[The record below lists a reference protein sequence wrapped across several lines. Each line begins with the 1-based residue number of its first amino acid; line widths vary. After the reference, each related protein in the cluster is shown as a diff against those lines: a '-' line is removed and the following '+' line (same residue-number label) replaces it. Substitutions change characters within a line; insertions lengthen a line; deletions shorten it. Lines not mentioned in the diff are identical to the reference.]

1 MSNYRNQP
9 WFISTNTTAAGIA
22 LEYTGGK
29 SSATTAAAL
38 GAQPPR
44 YRLRG
49 FSVSGSTAVAIST
62 TPIKIIWG
70 HSSLSPLSTSE
81 VCNDPGVNPFVVTDL
96 MGIEGGYLALETT
109 VAHADGGLT
118 FAMWGD

>member
-1 MSNYRNQP
+1 MYRNQP
-9 WFISTNTTAAGIA
+9 WFVSTNTTAAGIA

-29 SSATTAAAL
+29 SSATTAAAY
-38 GAQPPR
+38 GSQPPR

-62 TPIKIIWG
+62 TPIKLIWG
-70 HSSLSPLSTSE
+70 ASSLSPASTSE
-81 VCNDPGVNPFVVTDL
+81 LCNEPGAGMAGISGL
-96 MGIEGGYLALETT
+96 LGIEGGYIAIETT